1 MDSTPNADQNF
12 TNQYGAMDSQLVE
25 LAENIKQRGR
35 DGSHPLYKETG
46 PEFVM
51 PKFPIERKEME
62 NHILALR
69 LGRSISSLGSGAHS
83 PNNDFAERGEWNST
97 SNIFAAEDTERHK
110 SRSLSENMLKDSNHE
125 MDGVCNRLTNYSEPL
140 AIMVPSSIQSGDSKS
155 APEPV
160 TLTGQTDNSSD
171 QNESV
176 NGDDFTL
183 DTDLLSRS
191 MRRLMSIPC
200 SAGAAGEISLLGPG
214 LSAPSAC
221 TMYTELAPML
231 REEEDTVEANIESAA
246 VEFQRVQICGDD
258 TLEVPVDE
266 LHVAAEALIK
276 ALQLRQ
282 KYMTISS
289 QYFHRTTGRY
299 LGALNSGSLK
309 LLESQEKLFRSV
321 RSPASAFACR
331 ISLTPAEGSVT
342 GAFDGNVTKDHPI
355 NPPETTGDPFTVTYW
370 PEPVDVSLEFRKGI
384 MHVLPP
390 SGGRIGSTG
399 NNWEF
404 VVPSLSSYLTDYDMI
419 RAFVADGPLKSFCY
433 RRLTYLGSK
442 FALHSLLNEARESLE
457 QKRVSHRDFYNIRKV
472 DTHLHAASCMNQ
484 KHLLRFIKKTIRTK
498 GDVLVCEDQKTGQPM
513 TLQQLIDQVGVTAYD
528 LSIDNLDVH
537 ADRNTFHRF
546 DKFNAKYN
554 PIGQSRLREV
564 FLKTDNYIKGVFFAH
579 VLKEVFADLAE
590 SKYQNAEPRLSIYGR
605 SINEWDNLA
614 KWATNCQVY
623 SDNVRWLIQVPRL
636 FDVYHA
642 KGSMKYFQDILT
654 NVFQPLFEVTADPK
668 SHPELH
674 AFLQYVT
681 GFDSVDDESKS
692 DKVVFNHTTP
702 TPENYCLPEN
712 PPYSYYIFYMYA
724 NLTQLNQFRSY
735 RGLNTFALRPHCG
748 EAGNLH
754 HLVTCFLLAESIN
767 HGLLLRKAP
776 VLQYL
781 YYLAQIGI
789 AMSPLSNNSLFLD
802 YHRNPLNSYLSKGLN
817 VSLSTDDPLQF
828 HFTKEPLIEEY
839 SIAIQVWKLT
849 SIDMCELARN
859 SVLMSGFSHTI
870 KSHWL
875 GPNYMQEGVMGN
887 DITRTNVPNIRI
899 AYRYETLTQELHV
912 LLRALLTHR
921 GSTNPASS
929 PVSPLST
936 APHSP
941 SKRMSAKPPK
951 AH

>member
-321 RSPASAFACR
+321 RSPAS
-331 ISLTPAEGSVT
+331 
-342 GAFDGNVTKDHPI
+342 DHPI

-781 YYLAQIGI
+781 YYLAQ
-789 AMSPLSNNSLFLD
+789 LRKD
-802 YHRNPLNSYLSKGLN
+802 Q
-817 VSLSTDDPLQF
+817 STF
-828 HFTKEPLIEEY
+828 K
-839 SIAIQVWKLT
+839 
-849 SIDMCELARN
+849 
-859 SVLMSGFSHTI
+859 FSHFEYKTSTTPACAWGSQ
-870 KSHWL
+870 KD
-875 GPNYMQEGVMGN
+875 Q
-887 DITRTNVPNIRI
+887 RTEKIS
-899 AYRYETLTQELHV
+899 RYDCTD
-912 LLRALLTHR
+912 
-921 GSTNPASS
+921 
-929 PVSPLST
+929 
-936 APHSP
+936 
-941 SKRMSAKPPK
+941 
-951 AH
+951 

>member
-1 MDSTPNADQNF
+1 MDSTPNVDQNF
-12 TNQYGAMDSQLVE
+12 TTHYGAMDSQLVE

-35 DGSHPLYKETG
+35 DGPHPLYKETG

-97 SNIFAAEDTERHK
+97 SNIFTAEDTERRK
-110 SRSLSENMLKDSNHE
+110 SRSLSDNMLKDSNHE
-125 MDGVCNRLTNYSEPL
+125 MDGVCNRLTTYSEPL
-140 AIMVPSSIQSGDSKS
+140 AIMVPSSTQSGDSKS
-155 APEPV
+155 APGPV

-176 NGDDFTL
+176 NGEDFTL

-289 QYFHRTTGRY
+289 QYFHLTTGRY

-321 RSPASAFACR
+321 RSPAS
-331 ISLTPAEGSVT
+331 
-342 GAFDGNVTKDHPI
+342 DHPI

-390 SGGRIGSTG
+390 SGGRIGSNG

-498 GDVLVCEDQKTGQPM
+498 GDVLVCEDRKTGQPM

-614 KWATNCQVY
+614 KWAINCQVY

-668 SHPELH
+668 SHP
-674 AFLQYVT
+674 
-681 GFDSVDDESKS
+681 
-692 DKVVFNHTTP
+692 
-702 TPENYCLPEN
+702 
-712 PPYSYYIFYMYA
+712 
-724 NLTQLNQFRSY
+724 
-735 RGLNTFALRPHCG
+735 
-748 EAGNLH
+748 
-754 HLVTCFLLAESIN
+754 
-767 HGLLLRKAP
+767 AP
-776 VLQYL
+776 R
-781 YYLAQIGI
+781 AARI
-789 AMSPLSNNSLFLD
+789 P
-802 YHRNPLNSYLSKGLN
+802 
-817 VSLSTDDPLQF
+817 
-828 HFTKEPLIEEY
+828 
-839 SIAIQVWKLT
+839 AIC
-849 SIDMCELARN
+849 DR
-859 SVLMSGFSHTI
+859 
-870 KSHWL
+870 
-875 GPNYMQEGVMGN
+875 
-887 DITRTNVPNIRI
+887 IR
-899 AYRYETLTQELHV
+899 LC
-912 LLRALLTHR
+912 
-921 GSTNPASS
+921 
-929 PVSPLST
+929 
-936 APHSP
+936 
-941 SKRMSAKPPK
+941 
-951 AH
+951 

>member
-321 RSPASAFACR
+321 RSPAS
-331 ISLTPAEGSVT
+331 
-342 GAFDGNVTKDHPI
+342 DHPI